1 MPWQEVSVVSLRTEF
16 VTFAQREGANISELC
31 RRFGISRKTGHKWL
45 KRSKTHGMS
54 ALEDRSR
61 RPRRMPLRTSKEVE
75 DKVLR
80 LRDVHPVW
88 GARKLRRRLQ
98 DLGERALP
106 APSTITEILRRR
118 GRLDPAESKQRLA
131 WQRFEHPTPNAL
143 WQMDFKGHFPLHRGQ
158 CHPLTVLDDH
168 SRFALGLEACGRQ
181 TGTAIQPRLAQI
193 FERYGLPD
201 SILTDNGAPWWGT
214 KSGTVTQISIW
225 LIRLGIRLT
234 RCRPYHPQTQGKD
247 ERFHRTL
254 KAELIAYRPWTS
266 LAQCQREF
274 DRWRTVYNFER
285 PHEALKLEV
294 PASRYRPS
302 PRPFPGRLPAIE
314 YGPDDHVCNVGWNGS
329 FEYEGRSLQVSSALK
344 GFPVAARPTTT
355 DGFIEIYFCNQR
367 VGAFHLDDSGA
378 T

>member
-1 MPWQEVSVVSLRTEF
+1 MITL
-16 VTFAQREGANISELC
+16 
-31 RRFGISRKTGHKWL
+31 
-45 KRSKTHGMS
+45 
-54 ALEDRSR
+54 
-61 RPRRMPLRTSKEVE
+61 
-75 DKVLR
+75 
-80 LRDVHPVW
+80 
-88 GARKLRRRLQ
+88 
-98 DLGERALP
+98 ALP
-106 APSTITEILRRR
+106 WGWKPVAV
-118 GRLDPAESKQRLA
+118 KQ
-131 WQRFEHPTPNAL
+131 E
-143 WQMDFKGHFPLHRGQ
+143 
-158 CHPLTVLDDH
+158 
-168 SRFALGLEACGRQ
+168 
-181 TGTAIQPRLAQI
+181 TAIQPRLAQI

-254 KAELIAYRPWTS
+254 KAELIAYRPWKS

-344 GFPVAARPTTT
+344 GFPVAVRLQLQMDLSRSTSAISVLERSILMTLEPLNPLQKVLPMYPNTCYPCTRSIHRPRKGDKRRLLPAAPNAAQAGPSNAGEARA
-355 DGFIEIYFCNQR
+355 
-367 VGAFHLDDSGA
+367 VA
-378 T
+378 TQPHWKGLASRKE